1 LNIKAAHPGRFL
13 FAAIGSR
20 PEPGRIWMAISFP
33 DGSGNIVFVQE
44 MATRPPIPD
53 SSRVSAPREIA
64 RIAEMRSVHTAFSYL
79 HNQEMEFRRWQ
90 RELTEIPAPPFGEAG
105 RSDWLRQRFT
115 ALELENVQVDKL
127 GNVLGLLYSGSNA
140 PLIGI
145 SAHLDTV
152 FPQGTALQTREEA
165 NRLYGPGISDNAA
178 GVTALLAI
186 AHALKRAQL
195 KPATNILFIGNVGEE
210 GEGNLRGMR
219 RLFAASPWRD
229 AIQSLLV
236 IDGAGTDTYV
246 NQALGSRRFE
256 ITFRGPGGHSWSD
269 FGVPNPIVLLSRA
282 LARFSE
288 VQTPESP
295 RTTFNVGVISGGTSV
310 NSIPESATARVDL
323 RSASMEELQKLEDRL
338 RECAAEAWREAPLSH
353 RSGELKVTLAIE
365 SIGDRPAAEL
375 PPDARILQIV
385 RAVDKHLRIES
396 FPRLASTDANV
407 PLALGIEATTIGAGG
422 DGGGAHTL
430 REWFDCSNRDLGLKR
445 ILLVLLALTGVQE

>member
-1 LNIKAAHPGRFL
+1 
-13 FAAIGSR
+13 
-20 PEPGRIWMAISFP
+20 MAS
-33 DGSGNIVFVQE
+33 
-44 MATRPPIPD
+44 RPPIPD
-53 SSRVSAPREIA
+53 SSRTSAQREIA
-64 RIAEMRSVHTAFSYL
+64 RIAEMRSVHAAFSYL
-79 HNQEMEFRRWQ
+79 HNQELEFRRWQ
-90 RELTEIPAPPFGEAG
+90 RELTEIPAPPFGEAA
-105 RSDWLRQRFT
+105 RSEWLLQRFT
-115 ALELENVQVDKL
+115 ALGLENVQRDDL
-127 GNVLGLLYSGSNA
+127 GNVLGFLHNASA

-152 FPQGTALQTREEA
+152 FPQGTALQTREEG

-178 GVTALLAI
+178 GVIALLAV
-186 AHALKRAQL
+186 ANALKKTQL

-219 RLFAASPWRD
+219 HLFAASAWRD

-269 FGVPNPIVLLSRA
+269 FGVPNPIILLSRA

-288 VQTPESP
+288 VQAPESP
-295 RTTFNVGVISGGTSV
+295 RTTFNVGVVSGGTSV

-338 RECAAEAWREAPLSH
+338 RDCVAEAWREAPLSH

-365 SIGDRPAAEL
+365 NIGDRPAAEL
-375 PPDARILQIV
+375 PKDARILQIV

-407 PLALGIEATTIGAGG
+407 PLALQIEATTIGAGG

>member
-1 LNIKAAHPGRFL
+1 
-13 FAAIGSR
+13 
-20 PEPGRIWMAISFP
+20 MAS
-33 DGSGNIVFVQE
+33 
-44 MATRPPIPD
+44 RPPIPD
-53 SSRVSAPREIA
+53 ASRTSTQREIA
-64 RIAEMRSVHTAFSYL
+64 RIAEMRSVHAAFSYL

-90 RELTEIPAPPFGEAG
+90 RELAEIPAPPFGEAA
-105 RSDWLRQRFT
+105 RSEWLRQRFT
-115 ALELENVQVDKL
+115 ALGLEDVQADEL
-127 GNVLGLLYSGSNA
+127 GNVLGMLQSKRTA
-140 PLIGI
+140 PMIGI

-165 NRLYGPGISDNAA
+165 NRLFGPGISDNAA
-178 GVTALLAI
+178 GVIALLAV
-186 AHALKRAQL
+186 ATALKRAQL
-195 KPATNILFIGNVGEE
+195 QPATNIVFIGNVGEE

-219 RLFAASPWRD
+219 HLFSASPWRD
-229 AIQSLLV
+229 VITSLLV
-236 IDGAGTDTYV
+236 IDGAGTDTFV

-256 ITFRGPGGHSWSD
+256 VTFRGPGGHSWSD

-282 LARFSE
+282 LSRFSE
-288 VQTPESP
+288 VHIPESP
-295 RTTFNVGVISGGTSV
+295 RTTFNIGVISGGTSV

-338 RECAAEAWREAPLSH
+338 RECVAEAWREAPLAH

-375 PPDARILQIV
+375 PANARILQIV
-385 RAVDKHLRIES
+385 RAADKHLRIES

-430 REWFDCSNRDLGLKR
+430 REWFDCTNRDLGLKR

>member
-1 LNIKAAHPGRFL
+1 
-13 FAAIGSR
+13 
-20 PEPGRIWMAISFP
+20 M
-33 DGSGNIVFVQE
+33 Q
-44 MATRPPIPD
+44 
-53 SSRVSAPREIA
+53 REIA
-64 RIAEMRSVHTAFSYL
+64 RIAGMRSIHSSFLYL

-90 RELTEIPAPPFGEAG
+90 RELTEIPAPPFGESA
-105 RSDWLRQRFT
+105 RSEWLRKKFL
-115 ALELENVQVDKL
+115 ALGLEDVHVDEL
-127 GNVLGLLYSGSNA
+127 GNVLGLLYPGQKG
-140 PLIGI
+140 PLTGI

-152 FPQGTALQTREEA
+152 FPQGTALATREEG

-178 GVTALLAI
+178 GVVAVLAMAAAI
-186 AHALKRAQL
+186 QRAQL
-195 KPATNILFIGNVGEE
+195 RPAENVLFIGNVGEE

-219 RLFAASPWRD
+219 HLFSMPQWRD

-256 ITFRGPGGHSWSD
+256 ITFYGPGGHSWSD

-282 LARFSE
+282 LARFSDIP
-288 VQTPESP
+288 VPESP
-295 RTTFNVGVISGGTSV
+295 RTTFNIGVVSGGTSV

-338 RECAAEAWREAPLSH
+338 RECVAEAWNEAPLAY
-353 RSGELKVTLAIE
+353 RAGEPRVTLAME

-375 PPDARILQIV
+375 PAQARILQIV
-385 RAVDKHLRIES
+385 RAVDRHLRIES

-407 PLALGIEATTIGAGG
+407 PLSLGIEATTLGAGG

-430 REWFDCSNRDLGLKR
+430 REWFDCGNRDLGLKR
-445 ILLVLLALTGVQE
+445 ILLVLLALTGVHE

>member
-1 LNIKAAHPGRFL
+1 
-13 FAAIGSR
+13 
-20 PEPGRIWMAISFP
+20 MAS
-33 DGSGNIVFVQE
+33 
-44 MATRPPIPD
+44 RPPIPD
-53 SSRVSAPREIA
+53 ASRTSTQREIA
-64 RIAEMRSVHTAFSYL
+64 RIAEMRSVHAAFSYL

-90 RELTEIPAPPFGEAG
+90 RELTEIPAPPFGEAA
-105 RSDWLRQRFT
+105 RSEWLRQRFT
-115 ALELENVQVDKL
+115 ALGLEDVQVDEL
-127 GNVLGLLYSGSNA
+127 GNVLGTLHSKRVA
-140 PLIGI
+140 PMIGI

-165 NRLYGPGISDNAA
+165 NCLYGPGISDNAA
-178 GVTALLAI
+178 GLIALLAV
-186 AHALKRAQL
+186 ATALKRTQL
-195 KPATNILFIGNVGEE
+195 RPATNIVFIGNVGEE

-219 RLFAASPWRD
+219 HLFSASPWRD
-229 AIQSLLV
+229 IITSLLV

-282 LARFSE
+282 LSRFSE
-288 VQTPESP
+288 VHIPDSP
-295 RTTFNVGVISGGTSV
+295 RTTFNIGVISGGTSV

-338 RECAAEAWREAPLSH
+338 RECVAEAWREAPLAH

-375 PPDARILQIV
+375 PANARILQIV
-385 RAVDKHLRIES
+385 RAADKHLRIES

>member
-1 LNIKAAHPGRFL
+1 
-13 FAAIGSR
+13 
-20 PEPGRIWMAISFP
+20 
-33 DGSGNIVFVQE
+33 
-44 MATRPPIPD
+44 MATRPPIFD
-53 SSRVSAPREIA
+53 SSRISAQREIA
-64 RIAEMRSVHTAFSYL
+64 RIAEMRNVHAAFAYF
-79 HNQEMEFRRWQ
+79 HKQEMEFRRWQ
-90 RELTEIPAPPFGEAG
+90 RELTEIPAPPFGEAA
-105 RSDWLRQRFT
+105 RSEWLRERFT
-115 ALELENVQVDKL
+115 AIGLENVQVDDL
-127 GNVLGLLYSGSNA
+127 GNVLGLLHKSPDA

-178 GVTALLAI
+178 GVTALLAV
-186 AHALKRAQL
+186 ANALKRTQL

-219 RLFAASPWRD
+219 HLFSVAPWRE
-229 AIQSLLV
+229 AIHSLLV
-236 IDGAGTDTYV
+236 IDGAGTDTFV

-269 FGVPNPIVLLSRA
+269 FGIPNPIVLLSRA

-288 VQTPESP
+288 VQAPESP
-295 RTTFNVGVISGGTSV
+295 RTTFNVGVVSGGTSV

-338 RECAAEAWREAPLSH
+338 RECVAEAWREAPLSH

-375 PPDARILQIV
+375 PSNARILQLV
-385 RAVDKHLRIES
+385 RAADKHLRIES

>member
-1 LNIKAAHPGRFL
+1 
-13 FAAIGSR
+13 
-20 PEPGRIWMAISFP
+20 MAS
-33 DGSGNIVFVQE
+33 
-44 MATRPPIPD
+44 RPPIPD
-53 SSRVSAPREIA
+53 ASRTSTQREIA
-64 RIAEMRSVHTAFSYL
+64 RIAEMRSVHAAFSYL

-90 RELTEIPAPPFGEAG
+90 RELTEIPAPPFGEAA
-105 RSDWLRQRFT
+105 RSEWLRQRFT
-115 ALELENVQVDKL
+115 ALGLEDVQVDEL
-127 GNVLGLLYSGSNA
+127 GNVLGLLQSKRAA
-140 PLIGI
+140 PMIGI

-165 NRLYGPGISDNAA
+165 NRLFGPGVSDNAA
-178 GVTALLAI
+178 GLIALLAV
-186 AHALKRAQL
+186 ATALKRTQL
-195 KPATNILFIGNVGEE
+195 LPATNIVFIGNVGEE

-219 RLFAASPWRD
+219 HLFSASPWRD
-229 AIQSLLV
+229 VITSLLV
-236 IDGAGTDTYV
+236 IDGAGTDTFV

-288 VQTPESP
+288 VHIPESP
-295 RTTFNVGVISGGTSV
+295 RTTFNIGVISGGTSV

-338 RECAAEAWREAPLSH
+338 RECVAEAWREAPLAH

-375 PPDARILQIV
+375 PANARILQIV

>member
-1 LNIKAAHPGRFL
+1 
-13 FAAIGSR
+13 
-20 PEPGRIWMAISFP
+20 MAS
-33 DGSGNIVFVQE
+33 
-44 MATRPPIPD
+44 RPPISGP
-53 SSRVSAPREIA
+53 SKLSPQRETA
-64 RIAEMRSVHTAFSYL
+64 RLAEMRSVHSCFLYL

-90 RELTEIPAPPFGEAG
+90 RELTEIAAPPFGEAA
-105 RSDWLRQRFT
+105 RSEWLRKKFA
-115 ALELENVQVDKL
+115 ALGLEDVHVDEL
-127 GNVLGLLYSGSNA
+127 GNVLGLLYPGTQS

-152 FPQGTALQTREEA
+152 FPNGTALATRQEG

-178 GVTALLAI
+178 GIIAVLAMAAAI
-186 AHALKRAQL
+186 QRTQL
-195 KPATNILFIGNVGEE
+195 RPQTNILFIGNVGEE

-219 RLFAASPWRD
+219 HLFAVPRWRD
-229 AIQSLLV
+229 AIHSLLV

-256 ITFRGPGGHSWSD
+256 VSFQGPGGHSWSD

-288 VQTPESP
+288 VHIPESP
-295 RTTFNVGVISGGTSV
+295 RTTFNIGVVSGGTSV

-338 RECAAEAWREAPLSH
+338 RECMAEAWNDAPLSY
-353 RSGELKVTLAIE
+353 RSGEPKVTLAIE

-375 PPDARILQIV
+375 PADSRILEIV

-407 PLALGIEATTIGAGG
+407 PLSLGIEATTIGAGG

-445 ILLVLLALTGVQE
+445 ILLVLLALTGVHE

>member
-1 LNIKAAHPGRFL
+1 
-13 FAAIGSR
+13 
-20 PEPGRIWMAISFP
+20 MAS
-33 DGSGNIVFVQE
+33 
-44 MATRPPIPD
+44 RPPIPD
-53 SSRVSAPREIA
+53 ITRASAQREIA
-64 RIAEMRSVHTAFSYL
+64 RIAEMRSVHAAFSYL

-90 RELTEIPAPPFGEAG
+90 RELTEIPAPPFGEAA
-105 RSDWLRQRFT
+105 RSEWLLQRFT
-115 ALELENVQVDKL
+115 ALGLQSVQRDDL
-127 GNVLGLLYSGSNA
+127 GNVLGFLHDATA

-152 FPQGTALQTREEA
+152 FPQGTALQTREEG

-178 GVTALLAI
+178 GVTALLAV
-186 AHALKRAQL
+186 ANALKRTQI

-219 RLFAASPWRD
+219 HLFATSPWRD

-288 VQTPESP
+288 VQAPESP

-323 RSASMEELQKLEDRL
+323 RSASMEELQKLEDGL
-338 RECAAEAWREAPLSH
+338 RECMAEAWREAPLSH
-353 RSGELKVTLAIE
+353 RSGDLKVTLAIE
-365 SIGDRPAAEL
+365 NIGDRPAAEL
-375 PPDARILQIV
+375 PKDARILQFV
-385 RAVDKHLRIES
+385 RAADKHLRVES

-407 PLALGIEATTIGAGG
+407 PLALQIEATTIGAGG

-445 ILLVLLALTGVQE
+445 ILLVLLALTGVHE

>member
-20 PEPGRIWMAISFP
+20 PELGRIWMAISFP

-195 KPATNILFIGNVGEE
+195 KPATNILFIGTVGEE

-430 REWFDCSNRDLGLKR
+430 REWFDCTNRDLGLKR

>member
-1 LNIKAAHPGRFL
+1 
-13 FAAIGSR
+13 
-20 PEPGRIWMAISFP
+20 
-33 DGSGNIVFVQE
+33 

-53 SSRVSAPREIA
+53 SSRTSTPREIA

-90 RELTEIPAPPFGEAG
+90 RELTEIPAPPFGEAA
-105 RSDWLRQRFT
+105 RSEWVRQRFT
-115 ALELENVQVDKL
+115 ALGLENVRVDDL
-127 GNVLGLLYSGSNA
+127 GNVLGFLFSRPNA

-152 FPQGTALQTREEA
+152 FPQGTALKTREEA

-178 GVTALLAI
+178 GVTALLAV

-195 KPATNILFIGNVGEE
+195 KPAINILFIGNVGEE

-219 RLFAASPWRD
+219 HLFAASPWRD

-338 RECAAEAWREAPLSH
+338 RECAAEAWREAPMSH
-353 RSGELKVTLAIE
+353 RSGELKITLAIE

-396 FPRLASTDANV
+396 LPRLASTDANV

>member
-1 LNIKAAHPGRFL
+1 
-13 FAAIGSR
+13 
-20 PEPGRIWMAISFP
+20 MAS
-33 DGSGNIVFVQE
+33 
-44 MATRPPIPD
+44 RPPISDTARTLPQ
-53 SSRVSAPREIA
+53 REIA
-64 RIAEMRSVHTAFSYL
+64 RIAEMRSVHAAFAYL
-79 HNQEMEFRRWQ
+79 HNQELEFRRWQ
-90 RELTEIPAPPFGEAG
+90 RELTEIPAPPFGEAA
-105 RSDWLRQRFT
+105 RSEWLRQKFA
-115 ALELENVQVDKL
+115 ALSLENVQVDEL
-127 GNVLGLLYSGSNA
+127 GNVLGLLHGKA
-140 PLIGI
+140 EGPMIGL

-165 NRLYGPGISDNAA
+165 NRIYGPGTSDNAA
-178 GVTALLAI
+178 GVIALLAV
-186 AHALKRAQL
+186 ATALKRSQL
-195 KPATNILFIGNVGEE
+195 KPATNIVFIGNVGEE

-219 RLFAASPWRD
+219 HLFAAPPWRD
-229 AIQSLLV
+229 IIQSLLV

-256 ITFRGPGGHSWSD
+256 VTFRGPGGHSWSD

-288 VQTPESP
+288 VQVPESP
-295 RTTFNVGVISGGTSV
+295 RTTFNIGVISGGTSV

-338 RECAAEAWREAPLSH
+338 RECVAEAWREAPLSH
-353 RSGELKVTLAIE
+353 RSGEQKVTLAIE

-375 PPDARILQIV
+375 PADSRILQIV

-430 REWFDCSNRDLGLKR
+430 REWFDCTNRDLGLKR
-445 ILLVLLALTGVQE
+445 ILLVLLALTGVNE

>member
-1 LNIKAAHPGRFL
+1 
-13 FAAIGSR
+13 
-20 PEPGRIWMAISFP
+20 MAS
-33 DGSGNIVFVQE
+33 
-44 MATRPPIPD
+44 RPPIPER
-53 SSRVSAPREIA
+53 SRISAQREIA
-64 RIAEMRSVHTAFSYL
+64 RIAEMRSVHAAFVYL

-90 RELTEIPAPPFGEAG
+90 RELTEIPAPPFGEAA
-105 RSDWLRQRFT
+105 RSEWLRQRFS
-115 ALELENVQVDKL
+115 ALGLENVRRDDL
-127 GNVLGLLYSGSNA
+127 GNVLGFLYSQPAA

-152 FPQGTALQTREEA
+152 FPQGTALHTREEA
-165 NRLYGPGISDNAA
+165 NKLYGPGISDNAA
-178 GVTALLAI
+178 GVTALLAV
-186 AHALKRAQL
+186 AQALKRTQI

-219 RLFAASPWRD
+219 HLFAASPWRD

-236 IDGAGTDTYV
+236 IDGAGTDTFV

-256 ITFRGPGGHSWSD
+256 VTFRGPGGHSWSD
-269 FGVPNPIVLLSRA
+269 FGVPNPIILLSRA
-282 LARFSE
+282 LARFSD
-288 VQTPESP
+288 VQAPESP

-338 RECAAEAWREAPLSH
+338 RECVAEAWREAPLSH

-375 PPDARILQIV
+375 PPDARILQFV
-385 RAVDKHLRIES
+385 RAADKHLRIES

>member
-1 LNIKAAHPGRFL
+1 
-13 FAAIGSR
+13 
-20 PEPGRIWMAISFP
+20 
-33 DGSGNIVFVQE
+33 

-90 RELTEIPAPPFGEAG
+90 RELAEIPAPPFGEAA
-105 RSDWLRQRFT
+105 RSQWLRQRFT
-115 ALELENVQVDKL
+115 ALGLEDVQVDKL
-127 GNVLGLLYSGSNA
+127 GNVLGLLYSGRTA

-178 GVTALLAI
+178 GLTALLAV

-219 RLFAASPWRD
+219 HLFAASPLRD

-269 FGVPNPIVLLSRA
+269 FGVPNPIVLLARA

-288 VQTPESP
+288 VQAPESP

-338 RECAAEAWREAPLSH
+338 RECAAEAWREAPVSH

>member
-1 LNIKAAHPGRFL
+1 MA
-13 FAAIGSR
+13 SR
-20 PEPGRIWMAISFP
+20 L
-33 DGSGNIVFVQE
+33 
-44 MATRPPIPD
+44 PIPD
-53 SSRVSAPREIA
+53 SSRTSAQREIA
-64 RIAEMRSVHTAFSYL
+64 RIAEMRSVHAAFSYL
-79 HNQEMEFRRWQ
+79 HNQELEFRRWQ
-90 RELTEIPAPPFGEAG
+90 RELTEIPAPPFGEAA
-105 RSDWLRQRFT
+105 RSEWLLQRFT
-115 ALELENVQVDKL
+115 ALGLEDVHRDDL
-127 GNVLGLLYSGSNA
+127 GNVLCFLHTGSA

-152 FPQGTALQTREEA
+152 FPQGTALQTREEG

-178 GVTALLAI
+178 GVTALLAV
-186 AHALKRAQL
+186 AHALKKTQL
-195 KPATNILFIGNVGEE
+195 KPATNILFVGNVGEE

-219 RLFAASPWRD
+219 HLFAASAWRD
-229 AIQSLLV
+229 SIQSLLV

-288 VQTPESP
+288 VHAPESP
-295 RTTFNVGVISGGTSV
+295 RTTFNVGVVSGGTSV

-338 RECAAEAWREAPLSH
+338 RECVAEAWREAPLSH

-375 PPDARILQIV
+375 PANARILQIV

-396 FPRLASTDANV
+396 VPRLASTDANV
-407 PLALGIEATTIGAGG
+407 PLSLGIESTTIGAGG